1 MKSLLILLFYLC
13 STAIHAFA
21 QYEQAL
27 LKQLSDTGDDS
38 VRFYIYRG
46 LGYIYEF
53 DDSAKSN
60 EYYREEQKIAES
72 LSSPLLKSMVLVDL
86 GSVLYNAGDFEAAL
100 FHFKESLKWA
110 TLTKECK
117 RMNVALQNIANSYFS
132 AYLLDST
139 AYYGIQSIES
149 STLCKDTAT
158 LILTCANLNIY

>member
-27 LKQLSDTGDDS
+27 LKQLSHTGDDS

-60 EYYREEQKIAES
+60 EYYREEQ
-72 LSSPLLKSMVLVDL
+72 
-86 GSVLYNAGDFEAAL
+86 
-100 FHFKESLKWA
+100 
-110 TLTKECK
+110 
-117 RMNVALQNIANSYFS
+117 NIANSYFS
-132 AYLLDST
+132 AYLLDSA